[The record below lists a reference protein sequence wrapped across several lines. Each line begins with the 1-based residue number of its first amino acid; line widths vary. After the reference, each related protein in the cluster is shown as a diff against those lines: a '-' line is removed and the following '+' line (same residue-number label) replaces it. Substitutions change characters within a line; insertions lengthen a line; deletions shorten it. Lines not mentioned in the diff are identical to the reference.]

1 MTPCE
6 VPLGRAGNS
15 DRASM
20 GTMMPRWL
28 KDILPS
34 LLLSL
39 FTAMALALPAT
50 VPGAMPDRLVAAIF
64 PPGTAPTAVLD
75 AVTAAPPEWR
85 LIGFGPAWPVRVA
98 VLAREAAGGSADG
111 VETLRRATGA
121 WFTVEAGAIAGCLG
135 WHSDGSK

>member
-1 MTPCE
+1 
-6 VPLGRAGNS
+6 
-15 DRASM
+15 
-20 GTMMPRWL
+20 MPSWL

-39 FTAMALALPAT
+39 FAAAALALPAAA
-50 VPGAMPDRLVAAIF
+50 PGTAPDRLVAAIF
-64 PPGTAPTAVLD
+64 PPGTAPAAVLD

-98 VLAREAAGGSADG
+98 VLVRQAAGGGADG
-111 VETLRRATGA
+111 VATLRRATGA